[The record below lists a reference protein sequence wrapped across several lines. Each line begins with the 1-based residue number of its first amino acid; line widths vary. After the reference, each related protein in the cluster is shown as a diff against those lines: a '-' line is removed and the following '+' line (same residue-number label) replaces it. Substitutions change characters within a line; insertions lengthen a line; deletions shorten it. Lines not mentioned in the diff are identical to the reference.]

1 MKALATFIMRGR
13 SQAILLTTAFAV
25 LSLVLPPFSYISGGI
40 IALVTLRKGAGE
52 GALISLVA
60 GGIMA
65 GLSMLTMGHVVLA
78 AAYLLVVWMP
88 IWILAQVLRKT
99 VSMPLTL
106 TAAAAM
112 GVLGVLAIH
121 AMLDDPVSWWRTILE
136 QFFSQAISQAQLPDE
151 TLGADEALDAM
162 SKMMTGLMASAFIVS
177 LIFSLVLGRWW
188 QSMLYNP
195 GGFKQEFLS
204 LRLDKTSA
212 VIVVLVMAAA
222 FIADGFGNVA
232 TDLAAVV
239 VTIAS
244 IPGLALMH
252 DWVAN
257 GGGNTIFLV
266 VLYVLLL
273 FAMPQMTAA
282 LALSGI
288 IDSWVDLRRYF
299 KTSTEN

>member
-13 SQAILLTTAFAV
+13 SQAILLTAAFAV
-25 LSLVLPPFSYISGGI
+25 LSLMLPPFSYISGGI

-52 GALISLVA
+52 GALVSLVA
-60 GGIMA
+60 GAIMA
-65 GLSMLTMGHVVLA
+65 ALSMATMGHIVLA
-78 AAYLLVVWMP
+78 AAYLIVVWMP
-88 IWILAQVLRKT
+88 IWVLAQVLRKT

-106 TAAAAM
+106 TVAGAM
-112 GVLGVLAIH
+112 GVLGVLAIY
-121 AMLDDPVSWWRTILE
+121 AVLDDPVAWWRAILE
-136 QFFSQAISQAQLPDE
+136 QFFSQALSQAQLPDGMMG
-151 TLGADEALDAM
+151 TADALDAM
-162 SKMMTGLMASAFIVS
+162 STMMTGLMASAFIVS

-188 QSMLYNP
+188 QATLYNP

-212 VIVVLVMAAA
+212 VIAVVVMIAA
-222 FIADGFGNVA
+222 FVADGFGNIA
-232 TDLAAVV
+232 TDLAAVIL
-239 VTIAS
+239 TIAS

-282 LALSGI
+282 LALSAI
-288 IDSWVDLRRYF
+288 IDSWIDLRRHF
-299 KTSTEN
+299 KKST

>member
-13 SQAILLTTAFAV
+13 SQAILLTAAFAV
-25 LSLVLPPFSYISGGI
+25 LSLMLPPFSYISGGI

-52 GALISLVA
+52 GALVSLVA
-60 GGIMA
+60 GAIMA
-65 GLSMLTMGHVVLA
+65 ALSMATMGHIVLA

-88 IWILAQVLRKT
+88 IWVLAQVLRKT

-106 TAAAAM
+106 TVAGAM
-112 GVLGVLAIH
+112 GVLGVLAIY
-121 AMLDDPVSWWRTILE
+121 AVLDDPVAWWRAILE
-136 QFFSQAISQAQLPDE
+136 QFFSQALSQAQLPDGV
-151 TLGADEALDAM
+151 LGTAEALDAM
-162 SKMMTGLMASAFIVS
+162 STMMTGLMASAFIVS

-188 QSMLYNP
+188 QATLYNP

-212 VIVVLVMAAA
+212 IIAVVVMIAA
-222 FIADGFGNVA
+222 FVADGFGNIA
-232 TDLAAVV
+232 TDLAAVIL
-239 VTIAS
+239 TIAS

-282 LALSGI
+282 LALSAI
-288 IDSWVDLRRYF
+288 IDSWIDLRRHF
-299 KTSTEN
+299 KKST

>member
-13 SQAILLTTAFAV
+13 SQAILLTAAFAV
-25 LSLVLPPFSYISGGI
+25 LSLILPPFSYISGGI

-52 GALISLVA
+52 GALVSLVA
-60 GGIMA
+60 GAIMA
-65 GLSMLTMGHVVLA
+65 ALSMATMGHIVLA
-78 AAYLLVVWMP
+78 AAYLIVVWMP
-88 IWILAQVLRKT
+88 IWVLAQVLRKT

-106 TAAAAM
+106 TAAGAM
-112 GVLGVLAIH
+112 GVLGVLAIY
-121 AMLDDPVSWWRTILE
+121 AVLDDPVAWWRAILD
-136 QFFSQAISQAQLPDE
+136 QFFSQALSQAQLPDGVMG
-151 TLGADEALDAM
+151 TAEALDAM
-162 SKMMTGLMASAFIVS
+162 SAMMTGLMASAFIVS

-188 QSMLYNP
+188 QATLYNP

-212 VIVVLVMAAA
+212 VIAVVVMIAA
-222 FIADGFGNVA
+222 FVADGFGNIA
-232 TDLAAVV
+232 TDLAAVIL
-239 VTIAS
+239 TIAS

-257 GGGNTIFLV
+257 GGGNTIFLI

-282 LALSGI
+282 LALTAI
-288 IDSWVDLRRYF
+288 IDSWIDLRRHF
-299 KTSTEN
+299 KKSA

>member
-13 SQAILLTTAFAV
+13 SQAILMTTAFAV

-52 GALISLVA
+52 GALVSLVA
-60 GGIMA
+60 GAIMA
-65 GLSMLTMGHVVLA
+65 ALSMATMGHIVLA
-78 AAYLLVVWMP
+78 AAYLIVVWLP

-106 TAAAAM
+106 AAAAAM

-121 AMLDDPVSWWRTILE
+121 AMLDDPVAWWRAILD
-136 QFFSQAISQAQLPDE
+136 QFFSQALSQAQLPDG
-151 TLGADEALDAM
+151 TLGTEEALDVM
-162 SKMMTGLMASAFIVS
+162 STMMTGLMASAFIVS

-188 QSMLYNP
+188 QATLYNP

-212 VIVVLVMAAA
+212 LIAVVVMLAA
-222 FIADGFGNVA
+222 FIAEGFGNIA
-232 TDLAAVV
+232 SDLAAVV
-239 VTIAS
+239 LTIAS

-266 VLYVLLL
+266 ILYVLLL

-282 LALSGI
+282 LALSAI
-288 IDSWVDLRRYF
+288 IDSWIDLRRYF
-299 KTSTEN
+299 KKSE

>member
-1 MKALATFIMRGR
+1 MKALATFVMRGR
-13 SQAILLTTAFAV
+13 SQAILLTAAFAV
-25 LSLVLPPFSYISGGI
+25 LSLMLPPFSYVSGGI

-52 GALISLVA
+52 GAIVSLVA
-60 GGIMA
+60 GAIMA
-65 GLSMLTMGHVVLA
+65 ALSMFTMGHIVLA
-78 AAYLLVVWMP
+78 AAYLVVVWLP
-88 IWILAQVLRKT
+88 IWILAQVLRRT
-99 VSMPLTL
+99 VSLPLTL
-106 TAAAAM
+106 SVAAALGM
-112 GVLGVLAIH
+112 LGVLAIH
-121 AMLDDPVSWWRTILE
+121 LLLDDPVAWWRAILE
-136 QFFSQAISQAQLPDE
+136 QFYSQALSQAQLPEAGLSVDE
-151 TLGADEALDAM
+151 MLDTM

-188 QSMLYNP
+188 QAMLYNP

-212 VIVVLVMAAA
+212 IIVVVVMVVAVVST
-222 FIADGFGNVA
+222 GFGNIA

-239 VTIAS
+239 MTIAS

-257 GGGNTIFLV
+257 GGGNVIFLV
-266 VLYVLLL
+266 VLYALML

-288 IDSWVDLRRYF
+288 IDSWIDLRRFF
-299 KTSTEN
+299 KKNIES

>member
-1 MKALATFIMRGR
+1 MKALATYIMRGR
-13 SQAILLTTAFAV
+13 SQAILLTAAFAV
-25 LSLVLPPFSYISGGI
+25 LSLILPPFSYISGGI

-52 GALISLVA
+52 GALVSLVA
-60 GGIMA
+60 GAIMA
-65 GLSMLTMGHVVLA
+65 ALSMATMGHVVLA
-78 AAYLLVVWMP
+78 AAYLIVVWMP
-88 IWILAQVLRKT
+88 IWVLAQVLRKT

-106 TAAAAM
+106 TAAGAM
-112 GVLGVLAIH
+112 GVLGVLAIY
-121 AMLDDPVSWWRTILE
+121 AVLDDPVAWWRAILE
-136 QFFSQAISQAQLPDE
+136 QFFSQALSQAQLPDGVMG
-151 TLGADEALDAM
+151 TAEALDAM
-162 SKMMTGLMASAFIVS
+162 STMMTGLMASAFIVS

-188 QSMLYNP
+188 QATLYNP

-212 VIVVLVMAAA
+212 VIAVVVMLAA
-222 FIADGFGNVA
+222 FVADGFGNIA
-232 TDLAAVV
+232 TDLAAVIL
-239 VTIAS
+239 TIAS

-282 LALSGI
+282 LALTAI
-288 IDSWVDLRRYF
+288 IDSWIDLRRHF
-299 KTSTEN
+299 KKSA

>member
-13 SQAILLTTAFAV
+13 SQAILLTAAFAV
-25 LSLVLPPFSYISGGI
+25 LSLMLPPFSYISGGI

-52 GALISLVA
+52 GALVSLVA
-60 GGIMA
+60 GAIMA
-65 GLSMLTMGHVVLA
+65 ALSMATMGHIVLA
-78 AAYLLVVWMP
+78 AAYLIVVWMP
-88 IWILAQVLRKT
+88 IWVLAQVLRKT

-106 TAAAAM
+106 TVAGAM
-112 GVLGVLAIH
+112 GVLGVLAIY
-121 AMLDDPVSWWRTILE
+121 AVLDDPVAWWRAILE
-136 QFFSQAISQAQLPDE
+136 QFFSQALSQAQLPDGMMG
-151 TLGADEALDAM
+151 TADALDAM
-162 SKMMTGLMASAFIVS
+162 STMMTGLMASAFIVS

-188 QSMLYNP
+188 QATLYNP

-212 VIVVLVMAAA
+212 VIAVVVMIAA
-222 FIADGFGNVA
+222 FVADGFGNIA
-232 TDLAAVV
+232 TDLAAVIL
-239 VTIAS
+239 TIAS

-266 VLYVLLL
+266 ILYVLLL

-282 LALSGI
+282 LALSAI
-288 IDSWVDLRRYF
+288 IDSWIDLRRHF
-299 KTSTEN
+299 KKST

>member
-1 MKALATFIMRGR
+1 MKALATYVMRGR
-13 SQAILLTTAFAV
+13 SQAILLTTVFAV
-25 LSLVLPPFSYISGGI
+25 LSLILPPFSYISGGI

-52 GALISLVA
+52 GALISLIA
-60 GGIMA
+60 GVIMA
-65 GLSMLTMGHVVLA
+65 VLSYVTMGHIVLA
-78 AAYLLVVWMP
+78 AAYLIVVWVP

-99 VSMPLTL
+99 VSLPLTL

-112 GVLGVLAIH
+112 GALGVVAIH
-121 AMLDDPVSWWRTILE
+121 LLLDDPVGWWRNILE
-136 QFFSQAISQAQLPDE
+136 QFFAQAISGAQLPE
-151 TLGADEALDAM
+151 GSLGTGEALDAM
-162 SKMMTGLMASAFIVS
+162 SRMMTGLMASAFIVS
-177 LIFSLVLGRWW
+177 LVFSLVLGRWW
-188 QSMLYNP
+188 QAMLYNP

-204 LRLDKTSA
+204 LRLDRTSA
-212 VIVVLVMAAA
+212 IIVIVVMAAA
-222 FIADGFGNVA
+222 FFSEGFGNLA

-239 VTIAS
+239 ITVAS

-282 LALSGI
+282 LAISSI

-299 KTSTEN
+299 KNNSES